1 MPTDTLLPEFD
12 HGRELGSFP
21 WQIVVCTLH
30 IVPREDALGLV
41 VGKNTGGYDSL
52 APGNKLKGHAQA
64 SPDGDLPVHVSVTS
78 FGITACFFSVESLTS
93 SLAVAAMSLFRT
105 DWLAAPAV
113 SLSKASI
120 LFHLVSLVTVKGIGV
135 ALSSECIFA
144 LSSCGATHR

>member
-1 MPTDTLLPEFD
+1 MFQKCLFTQYTVYKIETKTHESDTFPVCPVPTDTLLPEFD

-64 SPDGDLPVHVSVTS
+64 SLDGDLPVHVVDLMHVVGVTS
-78 FGITACFFSVESLTS
+78 LSTVTQGDILPRLKAICYFVE
-93 SLAVAAMSLFRT
+93 
-105 DWLAAPAV
+105 
-113 SLSKASI
+113 
-120 LFHLVSLVTVKGIGV
+120 GY
-135 ALSSECIFA
+135 
-144 LSSCGATHR
+144 